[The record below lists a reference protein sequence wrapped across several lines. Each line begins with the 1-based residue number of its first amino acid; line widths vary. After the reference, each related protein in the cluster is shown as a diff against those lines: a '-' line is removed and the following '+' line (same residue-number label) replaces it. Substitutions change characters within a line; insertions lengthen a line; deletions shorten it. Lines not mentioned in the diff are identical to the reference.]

1 MWPRTGIMWAHQE
14 QAYNSHGCAIGNA
27 QTCDSARERAGALR
41 KARSTQTVR
50 QLYIDLKLAISD
62 NDLFKVTR
70 TTEAAGLTVRYP
82 FLDHLLAEFAA
93 SIPANVRMKGRRLRS
108 FFKKAY
114 ADLLPVEI
122 LKKK

>member
-1 MWPRTGIMWAHQE
+1 MWAHQG
-14 QAYNSHGCAIGNA
+14 QAYNSHGCAIGNV

-82 FLDHLLAEFAA
+82 FLDHLLPELCRVD
-93 SIPANVRMKGRRLRS
+93 SSECQNEGKTSPI
-108 FFKKAY
+108 FF
-114 ADLLPVEI
+114 
-122 LKKK
+122 